1 MLNEKKS
8 ICCHDCGHKH
18 PMDTPCPT
26 PKFTGDRSCARR
38 TNELETARKKHGPT
52 EFHHLYATVD
62 EIVEGLWAN
71 IRAKQARGEKPA
83 RKGSE
88 AYKKAKKAAD
98 KINAMDEL
106 HTVAHDGPNEFHK
119 PYTAIDYCP
128 QCLAEYITE
137 HWNTLEEAEYKG
149 RKVQLGKPF
158 LTPDGPKKRS
168 VYVKNAKGNVVKV
181 NFGDPN
187 LKIKKNIPARRKSF
201 RARHKCNTAK
211 DRTSP
216 RYWSCKAW

>member
-1 MLNEKKS
+1 MLDEKKGT
-8 ICCHDCGHKH
+8 CCHKCGHVHVKG
-18 PMDTPCPT
+18 TSCPT
-26 PKFTGDRSCARR
+26 PFLKGASSCKRRS
-38 TNELETARKKHGPT
+38 LEEA
-52 EFHHLYATVD
+52 LA
-62 EIVEGLWAN
+62 GLWAN
-71 IRAKQARGEKPA
+71 IRAKRARGEKPS

-88 AYKKAKKAAD
+88 AYKKAVEAGK
-98 KINAMDEL
+98 KINAMDE
-106 HTVAHDGPNEFHK
+106 TDQ
-119 PYTAIDYCP
+119 YCP
-128 QCLAEYITE
+128 SCLKEYLLEYKDKI
-137 HWNTLEEAEYKG
+137 EEAEYRG
-149 RKVQLGKPF
+149 RKVSLGKPF

-201 RARHKCNTAK
+201 RARHKCHTAK